1 MDSLFYVYIA
11 GLLVGGVVVLLSAL
25 GGLGG
30 ADIDVDA
37 GVDADIGGD
46 ADFAGDADIHGAG
59 GVNVLSFLKIRRIFF
74 FAFFFGLT
82 GLLTGL
88 GMGSVGTL
96 LTALGTGLVC
106 AWLGDWIISRL
117 TTSAASSSLEPE
129 DYIGLEARV
138 TVPIASGG
146 RGKIAGVLKGH
157 NIEFLARASQE
168 GQELAPGVQVL
179 VLSVEDGVAV
189 VDVQQ

>member
-1 MDSLFYVYIA
+1 MESLFYAYIA
-11 GLLVGGVVVLLSAL
+11 CLLVGSVVVVLSAL

-37 GVDADIGGD
+37 GVDADVGGD

-59 GVNVLSFLKIRRIFF
+59 GVNVLSFLKIRRLFF

-82 GLLTGL
+82 GLLAGL
-88 GMGSVGTL
+88 NMEPAGTL
-96 LTALGTGLVC
+96 FTALGTGLVC

-117 TTSAASSSLEPE
+117 ATSVASSSLEPE

-138 TVPIASGG
+138 TVPIGSGG

-157 NIEFLARASQE
+157 HVEFLARASQD
-168 GQELAPGVQVL
+168 GQEFAPGSQVL
-179 VLSVEDGVAV
+179 VLSMEDGVAV
-189 VDVQQ
+189 VDVEQ

>member
-1 MDSLFYVYIA
+1 MESLFYAYIA
-11 GLLVGGVVVLLSAL
+11 CLLVGSVVVVLSAL

-37 GVDADIGGD
+37 GVDADVGGD

-59 GVNVLSFLKIRRIFF
+59 GVNVLSFLKIRRLFF

-82 GLLTGL
+82 GLLAGL
-88 GMGSVGTL
+88 TMEPAGTL
-96 LTALGTGLVC
+96 FTALGAGLVC

-117 TTSAASSSLEPE
+117 TASVASSSLEPE

-138 TVPIASGG
+138 TVPIGSGG

-157 NIEFLARASQE
+157 SVEFLARASQE
-168 GQELAPGVQVL
+168 GQEFAPGAQVL
-179 VLSVEDGVAV
+179 VLSVEDGVAI
-189 VDVQQ
+189 VDVEQ